1 MIFSREMF
9 KRPLLWDG
17 AMGTELA
24 AIHNGLLIENASAE
38 ALNLSAPDTVRS
50 IHQTYVAAGADILQT
65 NSYQATRLSL
75 EPQGLSVEEVNR
87 AAVHHARTVADSAS
101 RQVWVAGT
109 IGPLGEQRYAFD
121 ILSDR
126 QMKQVYGPQIRVLA
140 ESGVD
145 LLLAETM
152 NDLRE
157 ALAVARAAQA
167 YAPDLPLVVQ
177 LAVLD
182 SETLGGRIDLA
193 AAVKELEA
201 AGVAAIGT
209 NCRVGPDTMKHTA
222 RRLLELSA
230 LPISMQPNAGA
241 LGVDYTGRMETL
253 GGMEDFAEMARW
265 AVQNDIM
272 MVGGCC
278 HSTPRHIMAMRQ
290 ALDNITQ
297 TTQTTQT
304 STQPTLSR
312 PHPAR
317 SRLERK
323 LHEGKLGSGGGF
335 ITCVEIDP
343 PTDGAYQRKPSI
355 LQQKIDGARYLEQRH
370 GVDVITIADH
380 TMGQPWLD
388 PFPFAEA
395 MRPNLREADLLVHYS
410 CRNKAET
417 DITGNFAGFKLYGYR
432 NILIITGDPPA
443 NPDEDSFFRYSSVK
457 LIKRINQDHPD
468 HFLLACAFDHT
479 RGIHRGERGID
490 GEVRRLKRK
499 IDAGAQL
506 ALTQPVFLDRIDLL
520 YNKTKDIPIPIL
532 PGIMPIFSLKHA
544 QTVSQFGGIIIPD
557 YVKERMAQA
566 GDNRQAKTQ
575 AAIEIAGDVARR
587 VKELG
592 FPGIYII
599 SSFNRFD
606 VIAGVIERM
615 NGEK

>member
-1 MIFSREMF
+1 MIFSREIF
-9 KRPLLWDG
+9 KKPLLWDG

-24 AIHNGLLIENASAE
+24 AIHNGLLIENTTAE
-38 ALNLSAPDTVRS
+38 ALNISAPDTIRS

-126 QMKQVYGPQIRVLA
+126 QMKKVYAAQIRALVEA
-140 ESGVD
+140 GVD
-145 LLLAETM
+145 LLVAETM

-157 ALAVARAAQA
+157 ALAVAKAAQA
-167 YAPDLPLVVQ
+167 YAPDVPLVVQ

-193 AAVKELEA
+193 AAVKQLEA
-201 AGVAAIGT
+201 AGVAAIGS
-209 NCRVGPDTMKHTA
+209 NCRVGPDAMKHTA
-222 RRLLELSA
+222 RRLLELTT
-230 LPISMQPNAGA
+230 LPISIQPNAGA

-253 GGMEDFAEMARW
+253 GDYDDFAQMARW

-290 ALDNITQ
+290 ALDEIAQ
-297 TTQTTQT
+297 TTQIAQT
-304 STQPTLSR
+304 STLPAVSR
-312 PHPAR
+312 PHPVR

-323 LHEGKLGSGGGF
+323 LHEGKF

-443 NPDEDSFFRYSSVK
+443 NPDEESFFRYSSVK
-457 LIKRINQDHPD
+457 LIKRINQDHPN

-520 YNKTKDIPIPIL
+520 YDKTKALPIPIL
-532 PGIMPIFSLKHA
+532 PGIMPIFSLQHA
-544 QTVSQFGGIIIPD
+544 ETVSQFGGIVIPD
-557 YVKERMAQA
+557 YYNA
-566 GDNRQAKTQ
+566 
-575 AAIEIAGDVARR
+575 
-587 VKELG
+587 L
-592 FPGIYII
+592 
-599 SSFNRFD
+599 
-606 VIAGVIERM
+606 
-615 NGEK
+615 

>member
-1 MIFSREMF
+1 MS
-9 KRPLLWDG
+9 
-17 AMGTELA
+17 
-24 AIHNGLLIENASAE
+24 LI
-38 ALNLSAPDTVRS
+38 
-50 IHQTYVAAGADILQT
+50 VAAL
-65 NSYQATRLSL
+65 
-75 EPQGLSVEEVNR
+75 
-87 AAVHHARTVADSAS
+87 
-101 RQVWVAGT
+101 
-109 IGPLGEQRYAFD
+109 
-121 ILSDR
+121 
-126 QMKQVYGPQIRVLA
+126 
-140 ESGVD
+140 
-145 LLLAETM
+145 
-152 NDLRE
+152 
-157 ALAVARAAQA
+157 
-167 YAPDLPLVVQ
+167 
-177 LAVLD
+177 
-182 SETLGGRIDLA
+182 
-193 AAVKELEA
+193 
-201 AGVAAIGT
+201 VAAIGT
-209 NCRVGPDTMKHTA
+209 NCRVGPNSMKRTA
-222 RRLLELSA
+222 RRLLELTA

-253 GGMEDFAEMARW
+253 GGPDDFAEMARW
-265 AVQNDIM
+265 AVQNGIM

-278 HSTPRHIMAMRQ
+278 HSTPRHIMAMRD
-290 ALDNITQ
+290 ALNRIT
-297 TTQTTQT
+297 
-304 STQPTLSR
+304 TQPTVSR
-312 PHPAR
+312 PHPTR

-323 LHEGKLGSGGGF
+323 LQEDKF

-343 PTDGAYQRKPSI
+343 PTDGAYQRKPGI

-410 CRNKAET
+410 CRNKGET

-457 LIKRINQDHPD
+457 LIKRINQEHPD

-520 YNKTKDIPIPIL
+520 HSKTKEIPIPIL
-532 PGIMPIFSLKHA
+532 PGIMPIFSLQHA
-544 QTVSQFGGIIIPD
+544 ETVSQFGGIIIPD
-557 YVKERMAQA
+557 YVKERLAQA
-566 GDNRQAKTQ
+566 GDNRKAKTE

-615 NGEK
+615 NGEHGVERRDYELNSTFPR

>member
-1 MIFSREMF
+1 MSFSHEMF

-24 AIHNGLLIENASAE
+24 TIHNGLLVENATVE
-38 ALNLSAPDTVRS
+38 ALNITAPDAIRS

-75 EPQGLSVEEVNR
+75 EAQGLSVEEVNR

-126 QMKQVYGPQIRVLA
+126 QIKKVYAAQIHALVEA
-140 ESGVD
+140 GVD
-145 LLLAETM
+145 LLVAETM

-157 ALAVARAAQA
+157 ALAVAKAAQA
-167 YAPDLPLVVQ
+167 YAPEVPLVVQ

-193 AAVKELEA
+193 AAVKQLEA
-201 AGVAAIGT
+201 AGVAAIGS
-209 NCRVGPDTMKHTA
+209 NCRVGPDSMKYTA
-222 RRLLELSA
+222 RRLLELTT
-230 LPISMQPNAGA
+230 LPISIQPNAGT
-241 LGVDYTGRMETL
+241 LGVDHAGRMETL
-253 GGMEDFAEMARW
+253 GDYDEFADMARW
-265 AVQNDIM
+265 AVAHDIM

-278 HSTPRHIMAMRQ
+278 HTTPRHIMAMRR
-290 ALDNITQ
+290 ALDDIA
-297 TTQTTQT
+297 QT
-304 STQPTLSR
+304 STVSTVSR
-312 PHPAR
+312 PHPVR

-323 LHEGKLGSGGGF
+323 LQEGKF

-443 NPDEDSFFRYSSVK
+443 NPDEESFFRYSSVK

-490 GEVRRLKRK
+490 GEVRRLQRK

-520 YNKTKDIPIPIL
+520 YNKTKALPIPVL
-532 PGIMPIFSLKHA
+532 PGIMPIFSLQHA
-544 QTVSQFGGIIIPD
+544 ETVSQFGGIVIPD
-557 YVKERMAQA
+557 YVKERMAEA
-566 GDNRQAKTQ
+566 GDNRKAKTE
-575 AAIEIAGDVARR
+575 AAIDIAGDVARR

-599 SSFNRFD
+599 GSFNRFD

-615 NGEK
+615 NEAK

>member
-1 MIFSREMF
+1 
-9 KRPLLWDG
+9 
-17 AMGTELA
+17 MGTELA
-24 AIHNGLLIENASAE
+24 NKGLLQENTTVE
-38 ALNLSAPDTVRS
+38 ALNLTAPDTVRS
-50 IHQTYVAAGADILQT
+50 IHQSYVAAGADILQS

-126 QMKQVYGPQIRVLA
+126 QMRKVYAQQIRALA
-140 ESGVD
+140 DAGVD

-157 ALAVARAAQA
+157 TLAVARAAQA

-182 SETLGGRIDLA
+182 CETLGGRIDLA
-193 AAVKELEA
+193 AAINQLEA

-209 NCRVGPDTMKHTA
+209 NCRVGPKTMKRTA
-222 RRLLELSA
+222 RKLLELTA

-241 LGVDYTGRMETL
+241 LGVDYTGRMKTL
-253 GGMEDFAEMARW
+253 GGPEEFAEMAQW
-265 AVQNDIM
+265 AVQNGIM

-290 ALDNITQ
+290 ALNQ
-297 TTQTTQT
+297 TTA
-304 STQPTLSR
+304 QPTASR
-312 PHPAR
+312 PHPTR

-323 LHEGKLGSGGGF
+323 LQEGKF
-335 ITCVEIDP
+335 IICVEIDP
-343 PTDGAYQRKPSI
+343 PTDGAYQRKPGI

-370 GVDVITIADH
+370 GADVITIADH

-388 PFPFAEA
+388 PFPFAET
-395 MRPNLREADLLVHYS
+395 MRPHLREADLLVHYS

-457 LIKRINQDHPD
+457 LIKRIKQDHPD

-490 GEVRRLKRK
+490 GEVRRLQRK
-499 IDAGAQL
+499 IDVGAEL
-506 ALTQPVFLDRIDLL
+506 ALTQPIFLDRLDLL
-520 YNKTKDIPIPIL
+520 HRKTKDIPIPIL

-544 QTVSQFGGIIIPD
+544 ETVSQFGGIIIPD

-566 GDNRQAKTQ
+566 GDNRQAKTE

-615 NGEK
+615 NEEQ

>member
-24 AIHNGLLIENASAE
+24 AIHNGLLLANATVE

-87 AAVHHARTVADSAS
+87 AAVHHARMVADSAS

-109 IGPLGEQRYAFD
+109 IGPLGERRYAFD

-126 QMKQVYGPQIRVLA
+126 QMKKAYAQQIRVLA

-145 LLLAETM
+145 LLVAETM

-193 AAVKELEA
+193 TAVKQLEA

-209 NCRVGPDTMKHTA
+209 NCRVGPNTMKRTA
-222 RRLLELSA
+222 RRLLELTA
-230 LPISMQPNAGA
+230 LPISMQANAGA

-253 GGMEDFAEMARW
+253 GGPDDFAEMARW
-265 AVQNDIM
+265 AVQNGIM

-278 HSTPRHIMAMRQ
+278 HSTPRHIMAMRD
-290 ALDNITQ
+290 ALNRIT
-297 TTQTTQT
+297 
-304 STQPTLSR
+304 TQPTVSR
-312 PHPAR
+312 PHPTR

-323 LHEGKLGSGGGF
+323 LQEDKF

-343 PTDGAYQRKPSI
+343 PTDGAYQRKPGI

-457 LIKRINQDHPD
+457 LIKRINQEHPN

-520 YNKTKDIPIPIL
+520 HSKTKEIPIPIL
-532 PGIMPIFSLKHA
+532 PGIMPIFSLQHA
-544 QTVSQFGGIIIPD
+544 ETVSQFGGIIIPD
-557 YVKERMAQA
+557 YVKERLAQA
-566 GDNRQAKTQ
+566 GDNRKAKTE